1 MNIKADLRADALL
14 LAIAVIWGLAFVFQS
29 TGMDHIGPITFVFCR
44 FVIAAI
50 AIVPIW
56 YLMEKPQKV
65 LEITPVDKKA
75 VVLGVMMAVGMLLQ
89 QAGLLHTTVGR
100 AGFLTGVYIVFVPL
114 IGLLLGNRT
123 ELSTWIGIL
132 LALIGLY
139 FLAQI
144 DSDEFLY
151 GDLLILVSSVVW
163 ALHVIYTGR
172 RANEISVYR
181 LMFIQFTVAA
191 AISGVVM
198 LCLEVWDWQAVL
210 KAGVALLYVGVLS
223 SGMAFSLQVIAMRT
237 APASHAAI
245 ILSFEAVFAAIG
257 GWWLLDEYLTTSELI
272 GCALILIG
280 GLVSQLKLLLKKQ
293 AIPHPDG
300 VN

>member
-29 TGMDHIGPITFVFCR
+29 TGMEHIGPITFVFCR

-75 VVLGVMMAVGMLLQ
+75 VVLGVMMAAGMLLQ
-89 QAGLLHTTVGR
+89 QAGLLYTTVGR

-123 ELSTWIGIL
+123 EWPTWVGVLLS
-132 LALIGLY
+132 LIGLY